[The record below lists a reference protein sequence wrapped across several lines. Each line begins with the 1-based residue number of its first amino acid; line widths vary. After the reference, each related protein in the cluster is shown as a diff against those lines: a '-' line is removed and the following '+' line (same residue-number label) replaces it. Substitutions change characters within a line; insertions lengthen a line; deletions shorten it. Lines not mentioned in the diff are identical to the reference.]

1 MPCPLNFYTECEPR
15 FHRVDR
21 ADYQMKDLGAKG
33 IPGIKSKS
41 ICVPLAIEN
50 EMVRNDDIDAAIIVA
65 GKRRRQRH
73 DYQVVVARDNAP
85 VVAPSGRQQ
94 QQYESLALD
103 HSESSNDT
111 EEDVVDAIPCEQP
124 CSVHDTAAKNSPMD
138 KEEDDALERIAREYS
153 GRGWVVVVA
162 LLLSCI
168 MVAHSVALAATTS
181 QNNNNNDDVAMVSPT
196 RTVVAPYQGH
206 CPAVVVAARSF
217 DRMEHV
223 NPALW
228 QASLELEMVLLTN
241 LIHAALL
248 AAAAVLVARRGD
260 AVWLY
265 FLRHSCYFWTLLAA
279 LYALASMARLL
290 ESSYNGTTAATTTM
304 NTLLQCAM
312 QTLFAMCSGVLL
324 VQYGNTCRKIRLYQ
338 QQKESLQ
345 CSTVMEK
352 DTQRHGGAAAWARH
366 VLWYGNYVIQVTALV
381 YFVVTSIS
389 WWQSRQHDDDSS
401 SSNNMHS
408 ECDENNQRWL
418 HQVMTMPS
426 DLSNGTESMMN
437 RTWLSMGTMMPP
449 NGTMATSLI
458 YNDSSN
464 SWMPFV
470 MAYSEVAHTSFVLAL
485 VQLATTY
492 PHSLSS
498 VMACLLA
505 VSWRLL
511 IATASLLHILFWR
524 SATGESSS
532 LTATG
537 WFGSTTRDV
546 YSLLFTVTEVVTMI
560 PIVAAAV
567 WLLLLLRRP
576 RPSCGDDDD
585 DDGSTLNVQPNVQAS
600 RATTTECPE
609 SDSVHNVS
617 SSLNHA
623 ELGAAVPE
631 KDDLMIAAAADQL
644 NQVAT
649 YRCVTVAQIAA
660 ARGSFS
666 TRQVWGATLL
676 SWGSLAL
683 LAEMTLES
691 ILLLSQTMVGSEATH
706 DIYKWGM
713 HACVMYSFCTAMSV
727 ETSTLYRL
735 ARWLLLAACP
745 TGSAIAIWQLGSLWT
760 TNSADESDVWALT
773 FIVLLVVRAL
783 AGLLQTAGVVLLNDT
798 EPVSSLPNEASP
810 SSSTQSDVAL
820 SAAQKRSSNAL
831 LAVFLPS
838 LVAYVVTTTLS
849 GNCLAPMIS
858 PMLPPPVEMSM
869 SSAALCDT
877 PMTSMG
883 HDMDLMLMQNMP
895 GLGLF
900 FHFGLVA
907 ILFAYQGIQKG
918 VAAYKPSLALASLI
932 IGHVGLLS
940 MSSLLWDTVQTHG
953 WTDLSTD
960 DVVRRVA
967 LLTWSLSAGYLSH
980 CLHRF
985 LKMRL
990 EPLV

>member
-1 MPCPLNFYTECEPR
+1 
-15 FHRVDR
+15 
-21 ADYQMKDLGAKG
+21 
-33 IPGIKSKS
+33 
-41 ICVPLAIEN
+41 
-50 EMVRNDDIDAAIIVA
+50 MVRDDDIDAAIIVV

-73 DYQVVVARDNAP
+73 DYQVVV
-85 VVAPSGRQQ
+85 VPSGRQ

-111 EEDVVDAIPCEQP
+111 EEDVVEAIPCEQP
-124 CSVHDTAAKNSPMD
+124 CSVLDTAAKNSPMD
-138 KEEDDALERIAREYS
+138 TEEDDALERIVRECS

-181 QNNNNNDDVAMVSPT
+181 QNNNNNNDDVAMASPI
-196 RTVVAPYQGH
+196 RRVVAPYQGH
-206 CPAVVVAARSF
+206 CPAVVVARSS
-217 DRMEHV
+217 DVMEHV
-223 NPALW
+223 NPAW

-265 FLRHSCYFWTLLAA
+265 FLRHSCYFWTIVAA
-279 LYALASMARLL
+279 LYALASMARLV
-290 ESSYNGTTAATTTM
+290 ESSDNGTTAATTTTTTTN

-345 CSTVMEK
+345 CCTVMEK
-352 DTQRHGGAAAWARH
+352 DTQRHNGAAAWARH

-381 YFVVTSIS
+381 YFVVTSVS
-389 WWQSRQHDDDSS
+389 WWRLERQQDDPAY
-401 SSNNMHS
+401 N

-437 RTWLSMGTMMPP
+437 RTWLSMGAILPP

-458 YNDSSN
+458 HNDGSN

-532 LTATG
+532 STATG
-537 WFGSTTRDV
+537 WIGSTTRDV

-585 DDGSTLNVQPNVQAS
+585 GSTLNVQPNVQAS

-609 SDSVHNVS
+609 SDSVHNFS

-631 KDDLMIAAAADQL
+631 KDGLMIVAAADPL

-666 TRQVWGATLL
+666 ARQVWGATLL

-745 TGSAIAIWQLGSLWT
+745 TGSALAIWQLGSLWT
-760 TNSADESDVWALT
+760 TSSADESDVWALT

-783 AGLLQTAGVVLLNDT
+783 AGLLQTAGVMLLNDT
-798 EPVSSLPNEASP
+798 EPVSSLPNESPP
-810 SSSTQSDVAL
+810 SSSSRTDAAL
-820 SAAQKRSSNAL
+820 SAAQKRVSNAL

-838 LVAYVVTTTLS
+838 LVAYVATTTLS

-858 PMLPPPVEMSM
+858 PMLPPPDEMHM
-869 SSAALCDT
+869 SSSAPCDT

-932 IGHVGLLS
+932 IGHVGLLT

-990 EPLV
+990 EPLI